1 MVPIGDATDG
11 MWGEAEEAKILGLA
25 RLPAIPEMGHRQVG
39 NLEGHQR
46 LLHSLVQ

>member
-11 MWGEAEEAKILGLA
+11 MWGEAETRVLGLA
-25 RLPAIPEMGHRQVG
+25 RLPVTPEMGHRQVG
-39 NLEGHQR
+39 NLERHQR